1 MNAYFG
7 SVDLTK
13 ASPITQIPLPMA
25 TLKKTVRVAAAQMTS
40 VNDLIANFNTC
51 SRLVQVNSFPDQFDY
66 MFCVYVADEEFDSK
80 EIAIVLRILNQR
92 NKNIFTFS
100 TD

>member
-1 MNAYFG
+1 MLHVYNVLIFLLSKLSKSKLKVNSLIVFHPNKKSRCVLMNAYFG

-51 SRLVQVNSFPDQFDY
+51 SRLVQVNSFPD
-66 MFCVYVADEEFDSK
+66 
-80 EIAIVLRILNQR
+80 
-92 NKNIFTFS
+92 
-100 TD
+100 